1 MAGGSA
7 VIREVPRPASCL
19 GGGPISL
26 VKVPDA
32 RWQAAKAKAASKGE
46 TITDVIN
53 RKLEEYLAED

>member
-1 MAGGSA
+1 VTPPQPYSPRGT
-7 VIREVPRPASCL
+7 RVPPRS
-19 GGGPISL
+19 